1 MRTELT
7 AYTAPKPLMYDNGN
21 ADFAQ
26 YPALVDKETLMLEQ
40 EFSSRSEAREFIASE
55 VGIPAEYWL
64 YVTPTVRIE
73 ATEA

>member
-1 MRTELT
+1 MKTELT

-26 YPALVDKETLMLEQ
+26 YPALVDKETGLIEI

-55 VGIPAEYWL
+55 VGIPSAYWL

-73 ATEA
+73 ATQA